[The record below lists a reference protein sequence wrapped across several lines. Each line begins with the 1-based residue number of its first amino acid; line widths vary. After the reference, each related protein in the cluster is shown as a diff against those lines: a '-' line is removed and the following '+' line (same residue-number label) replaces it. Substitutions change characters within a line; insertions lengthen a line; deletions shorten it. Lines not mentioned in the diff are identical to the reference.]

1 MRFPRARFSLIA
13 FVLAIW
19 LAMALT
25 PPLLAQS
32 SVAADLDVYVQDQS
46 GAYISNA
53 QLTIT
58 QVDTG
63 VSRTGITDNSGRY
76 RFTALAIGTY
86 RLNVKKDG
94 FASYEQRDIT
104 LHVGELVTLH
114 TALKLASVEQQETV
128 SAEDVPIVQPERTT
142 IGGVVPNV
150 EVDNLPI
157 NGRDFLDFSTT
168 VAGVTPQ
175 QTSGQGSGLSF
186 NGQRGRSNNILID
199 GVENNGQLNG
209 DVRSTISLDAVQEFR
224 VVTDQYAAEFGGA
237 GGGLVNVVT
246 KSGTNAYHGD
256 VFYFARDASMDAYN
270 AFVPAGQK
278 PPYTRKDSGL
288 TLGGPIFKNKTFFFG
303 SLEYTSTDQSGI
315 TTISNSNVAA
325 VNAALAAR
333 PIPGSGVTSISNG
346 VFPVGEIQTLGSFRV
361 DHHFDDNNSLTFRYL
376 YGQNMDSNA
385 GGVAIGGLTDVTGG
399 GGDHMRDNSFLGDYV
414 HIFSPSMLSE
424 TRFQYARQDLSQYS
438 NDLVGPHVTIS
449 GVANFGRNV
458 NFPVLL
464 NETHKQFQE
473 SFSYSHGN
481 HFIKFGTDIDNIQA
495 NTSFPVDFAGSFTFA
510 NLNAFLAGTP
520 STFVQG
526 FGDPQIHL
534 PETLLAFY
542 VQDSYKITPRLTL
555 NYGLRYDY
563 DMQPQGIQRD
573 PANPIEAPLQSGI
586 PRDGNNFGP
595 RVGIAYSVDRSGQTV
610 VRAGYGIFYDK
621 IFLLVA
627 RNTLLA
633 RQTVSLTGAAAA
645 AQFAAGAFPESNQ
658 YPTGVSVPKGSIN
671 LVPNNFVTPYA
682 QQANLS
688 VDRAI
693 GNNWHVALNY
703 VYVHGV
709 HMLKSANA
717 NLLPP
722 TILTAANA
730 ASLGVK
736 KPNAQQI
743 GRYYYGSPRV
753 NTAFTNIQED
763 GTWGGS
769 NYNALQVSVE
779 RRLRHGMEL
788 RGNYTYSKDIDD
800 ASDFT
805 QAMQPDNPY
814 DPGAERS
821 VSDED
826 MRHRFTATGVW
837 QLPYKRKVGD
847 HSIARWVLGDWV
859 SSSILT
865 LHSGSPLN
873 IHIGSDANGDSNSSS
888 DRPFINGSIVGR
900 NALRGPRVE
909 TVDLRMEKR
918 IPIRE
923 GISLDFL
930 GEAFNL
936 FNHVNYTG
944 VNTVWGTGLTPTSSF
959 GEFTSAGAPREI
971 QLGLK
976 LYF

>member
-1 MRFPRARFSLIA
+1 MRFPTARFSLFTLI
-13 FVLAIW
+13 FAIW
-19 LAMALT
+19 LAMFAVPT
-25 PPLLAQS
+25 LLAQS
-32 SVAADLDVYVQDQS
+32 SVTADLNIYVQDQS
-46 GAYISNA
+46 GALVSGA

-63 VSRTGITDNSGRY
+63 VSRTAVTDNAGSY
-76 RFTALAIGTY
+76 RFTALSVGTY

-94 FASYEQRDIT
+94 FASLNQSGIT
-104 LHVGELVTLH
+104 LQVGEIATLH
-114 TALKLASVEQQETV
+114 ETMKLASVQQQETV

-142 IGGVVPNV
+142 IGAVVDKV
-150 EVDNLPI
+150 EVEDLPI
-157 NGRDFLDFSTT
+157 NGRNFLDFSTT

-175 QTSGQGSGLSF
+175 QTSGQGSGLSI

-209 DVRSTISLDAVQEFR
+209 NVRSTISLDAVQQFQ
-224 VVTDQYAAEFGGA
+224 VVTDQYAAEFGDA
-237 GGGLVNVVT
+237 GGGIVNVVT

-315 TTISNSNVAA
+315 TTISSPNVAA
-325 VNAALAAR
+325 VNAELAAR
-333 PIPGSGVTSISNG
+333 PIPGSGFTSISNG

-361 DHHFDDNNSLTFRYL
+361 DHHIDENNSVTFRYL
-376 YGQNMDSNA
+376 YGQDTQSNS

-399 GGDHMRDNSFLGDYV
+399 GQHMRDNSFLGEYT
-414 HIFSPSMLSE
+414 HIFSPSLISE
-424 TRFQYARQDLSQYS
+424 TRFQYAIQDLSQYS
-438 NDLVGPHVTIS
+438 NDLVGPHVVIS

-464 NETHKQFQE
+464 NETHKQFQQ
-473 SFSYSHGN
+473 SFSYSHGK
-481 HFIKFGTDIDNIQA
+481 HFLKFGTDIDNIQA

-542 VQDSYKITPRLTL
+542 AQDSYKVTSRLTI

-563 DMQPQGIQRD
+563 DMQPQGIHRN
-573 PANPIEAPLQSGI
+573 PNNPIEAPLQSGI
-586 PRDGNNFGP
+586 PRDGKDFGP
-595 RVGIAYSVDRSGQTV
+595 RVGIAYSVDRSGKTV
-610 VRAGYGIFYDK
+610 IRAGYGIFYDK

-633 RQTVSLTGAAAA
+633 RQTVSLNGAAAA
-645 AQFAAGAFPESNQ
+645 AQFAVGAFPESNQ
-658 YPTGVSVPKGSIN
+658 YPTGVLVPKGSIN
-671 LVPNNFVTPYA
+671 LVPNNFSTPYA

-693 GNNWHVALNY
+693 GNDWHVNLNY

-736 KPNAQQI
+736 APNAQQI
-743 GRYYYGSPRV
+743 GRYYYGSARA
-753 NTAFTNIQED
+753 NTAFTNIEED

-769 NYNALQVSVE
+769 NYNALEASVE
-779 RRLRHGMEL
+779 RRFRRGMEL
-788 RGNYTYSKDIDD
+788 RANYTYSKAIDD

-814 DPGAERS
+814 DPQAERS

-837 QLPYKRKVGD
+837 QLPYKRQNGD
-847 HSIARWVLGDWV
+847 NSIMRWVLGDWV
-859 SSSILT
+859 GSTIVT
-865 LHSGSPLN
+865 LHSGSPQN
-873 IHIGSDANGDSNSSS
+873 ITVGSDVNGDGNSST
-888 DRPFINGSIVGR
+888 DRPFVNGYIIGR

-923 GISLDFL
+923 SVSLDFL

-944 VNTVWGTGLTPTSSF
+944 VNSVWGTGLTPNASF
-959 GEFTSAGAPREI
+959 GHFTSAGDPREI
-971 QLGLK
+971 QLGVK